1 MSALDEA
8 AEADTVQ
15 EIFSEILDAFYHINF
30 YNLLNWPLKKEIT
43 AKQWSSKDIIELF
56 VKIPKF
62 L

>member
-43 AKQWSSKDIIELF
+43 AKQ
-56 VKIPKF
+56 
-62 L
+62 